1 MDSCYR
7 CVGVVSLQFWI
18 AQEDIVLGSHA
29 LADTQDL
36 DYGGHRTSTLWL
48 EKQATKHPM
57 ACLPSHLGRL
67 EGDMGWRRSGSL
79 D

>member
-1 MDSCYR
+1 M
-7 CVGVVSLQFWI
+7 VSLQFWI

-29 LADTQDL
+29 LADTQGL
-36 DYGGHRTSTLWL
+36 GYGDTDRTLWL
-48 EKQATKHPM
+48 EKQATKQPV

-67 EGDMGWRRSGSL
+67 EGDMGRRRSGSP